1 MVVDRVVNYFIKERK
16 IQKEISML
24 HTLLK
29 RYSKVVINV
38 ETYIEERRRNKRLIS
53 ILDHSR

>member
-1 MVVDRVVNYFIKERK
+1 
-16 IQKEISML
+16 ML
-24 HTLLK
+24 HILLK
-29 RYSKVVINV
+29 RCSKVVINV